1 MNQYTVWAKG
11 LQVSEDLDLSERNVG
26 KALNRNNR
34 WYQVSIH
41 TKIHL
46 IQARVLFEKCTFWN
60 EKVAEFLKFHF
71 LSLKRIFPENWT
83 ISVIRF
89 LVNFDLISRIFDFN
103 TIWYSFE
110 IEMVFISFYVRV
122 ISFKNW

>member
-11 LQVSEDLDLSERNVG
+11 LQVSEDLDLDQRNVG

-34 WYQVSIH
+34 WYQVSIRA
-41 TKIHL
+41 KIHL
-46 IQARVLFEKCTFWN
+46 VQARVLFEKCTFWN
-60 EKVAEFLKFHF
+60 EKLAEFIKFNF

-89 LVNFDLISRIFDFN
+89 WVNFD
-103 TIWYSFE
+103 
-110 IEMVFISFYVRV
+110 
-122 ISFKNW
+122 